1 MSIRL
6 IPSTGI
12 STLANTSL
20 NIKESSPYAINAK
33 INHHHQRLRPYLYTA
48 SKVKHHLNI
57 FLEKTVKLSK
67 HEFIFVT
74 CLKRDKVVTIYS
86 KFWFDYHLGK
96 RSGKENAHS
105 ALKISRFSTPLWHF
119 QTDRRCI
126 LLVLYCYNT
135 KDMVCLKISDEYL

>member
-1 MSIRL
+1 MANFTKKALLLCLRMVLSFAIF
-6 IPSTGI
+6 I
-12 STLANTSL
+12 TLSFYIVASKKV
-20 NIKESSPYAINAK
+20 I
-33 INHHHQRLRPYLYTA
+33 YTA

-67 HEFIFVT
+67 HELIFIT

-105 ALKISRFSTPLWHF
+105 PLKMSRFSTPLWHF
-119 QTDRRCI
+119 QTDRRCL
-126 LLVLYCYNT
+126 LLVSYCYNT
-135 KDMVCLKISDEYL
+135 KDMFCLKISDEYF

>member
-1 MSIRL
+1 MARFAYVRKFCVYAKFAYVCKS
-6 IPSTGI
+6 GHV
-12 STLANTSL
+12 NTAL
-20 NIKESSPYAINAK
+20 VYYIWYI
-33 INHHHQRLRPYLYTA
+33 YTA

-67 HEFIFVT
+67 HEFIFIT

-105 ALKISRFSTPLWHF
+105 PLKMSRFSTPLWHF
-119 QTDRRCI
+119 QTDRRC
-126 LLVLYCYNT
+126 LLLLSYCYNT
-135 KDMVCLKISDEYL
+135 KDMFCLKISDEYF